1 MNKRARAAAAWKALS
16 YCYGV
21 APKCR
26 RHSLNKLHGF
36 ITKMIRVITRF
47 AVFLLAHGV
56 VWAQPPVQ
64 FNNSQQ
70 ALQQYEA
77 STLESLM
84 ERCTATK
91 TEQYQSPEEVRS
103 LRNGYVDIAEQNPQT
118 GLYSIYVF
126 DQDKRSFT
134 LIDGQVLNRNG
145 RLLLRLALPR
155 DYGRCRLVRDARGVE
170 RLEVV
175 HLERNY
181 VSDAQRMQRLRKESL
196 DLAAAVPVAPQPPAC
211 QDGKP
216 AQRSLAGQVWVDG
229 KPQTTSACQE
239 SQLALHER
247 MRKLA
252 RKVHER

>member
-1 MNKRARAAAAWKALS
+1 
-16 YCYGV
+16 
-21 APKCR
+21 
-26 RHSLNKLHGF
+26 
-36 ITKMIRVITRF
+36 MIRVITRF
-47 AVFLLAHGV
+47 AAFFLVHGV
-56 VWAQPPVQ
+56 ALAQPPVQ

-84 ERCTATK
+84 ERCTSVK
-91 TEQYQSPEEVRS
+91 TEHYLSPDEVRT
-103 LRNGYVDIAEQNPQT
+103 LRNGYVDVAEQHPQT
-118 GLYSIYVF
+118 GQYSIFVF

-134 LIDGQVLNRNG
+134 LIDGQVLKPGG
-145 RLLLRLALPR
+145 RLQLRLALPR
-155 DYGRCRLVRDARGVE
+155 DYGRCRLVRDAQGIE

-196 DLAAAVPVAPQPPAC
+196 DLAASVSPAPQPTAC

-216 AQRSLAGQVWVDG
+216 APRSLAGRVWLDG
-229 KPQTTSACQE
+229 KAQELLACNE
-239 SQLALHER
+239 AQLALHER

>member
-47 AVFLLAHGV
+47 AIFVLAHGAAL
-56 VWAQPPVQ
+56 AQPPVQ

-77 STLESLM
+77 STLDSLT

-91 TEQYQSPEEVRS
+91 TEHYQSPEEVRS

-118 GLYSIYVF
+118 GLYSIFVF

-134 LIDGQVLNRNG
+134 LVDGQVLKPNG
-145 RLLLRLALPR
+145 RLGLRLALPR
-155 DYGRCRLVRDARGVE
+155 DYGRCRMVRDAQGVE

-196 DLAAAVPVAPQPPAC
+196 ALAATVAASPQPVLC
-211 QDGKP
+211 QDAK
-216 AQRSLAGQVWVDG
+216 LAGRVWVDG
-229 KPQTTSACQE
+229 KPQTLSSCPEA
-239 SQLALHER
+239 QLALHTR
-247 MRKLA
+247 MRKLV
-252 RKVHER
+252 RKVQER

>member
-1 MNKRARAAAAWKALS
+1 MGGKN
-16 YCYGV
+16 
-21 APKCR
+21 CR

-47 AVFLLAHGV
+47 AVFVLAHGAV
-56 VWAQPPVQ
+56 LAQPPVQ

-77 STLESLM
+77 STLESLT

-103 LRNGYVDIAEQNPQT
+103 LRNGYVDVAEQNPQT
-118 GLYSIYVF
+118 GLYSIFVF

-134 LIDGQVLNRNG
+134 LVDGQVLKPNG

-155 DYGRCRLVRDARGVE
+155 DYGRCRLVRDAQGTE

-196 DLAAAVPVAPQPPAC
+196 DLVASVPPAPLPTTC
-211 QDGKP
+211 QDSKSGP
-216 AQRSLAGQVWVDG
+216 RSLAGRVWLDG
-229 KPQTTSACQE
+229 KPLE
-239 SQLALHER
+239 
-247 MRKLA
+247 
-252 RKVHER
+252 

>member
-1 MNKRARAAAAWKALS
+1 MNKKARAAAAGKALS

-21 APKCR
+21 ATKCR

-47 AVFLLAHGV
+47 AVFLLVHGAV
-56 VWAQPPVQ
+56 FAQPPVQ

-91 TEQYQSPEEVRS
+91 TEHYQAPEEVRS

-134 LIDGQVLNRNG
+134 LIDGQVLNRSS

-155 DYGRCRLVRDARGVE
+155 DYGRCRLVRDAQGVE

-196 DLAAAVPVAPQPPAC
+196 DLAASAPAAPQPSIC
-211 QDGKP
+211 QDNKP
-216 AQRSLAGQVWVDG
+216 AQRSLAGRVWVDG
-229 KPQTTSACQE
+229 KPLDTAACNDAQIT
-239 SQLALHER
+239 LHER

>member
-1 MNKRARAAAAWKALS
+1 
-16 YCYGV
+16 
-21 APKCR
+21 
-26 RHSLNKLHGF
+26 
-36 ITKMIRVITRF
+36 MIRVITRF

-155 DYGRCRLVRDARGVE
+155 DYGRCRLVRDAQGVE

-196 DLAAAVPVAPQPPAC
+196 DLVASAPAAQLPAC

-216 AQRSLAGQVWVDG
+216 AQRSLAGQVWMDG
-229 KPQTTSACQE
+229 KPQTASVCQDA
-239 SQLALHER
+239 QLALLER

>member
-1 MNKRARAAAAWKALS
+1 
-16 YCYGV
+16 
-21 APKCR
+21 
-26 RHSLNKLHGF
+26 
-36 ITKMIRVITRF
+36 MIRVITRF
-47 AVFLLAHGV
+47 AVFLLAHGAAL
-56 VWAQPPVQ
+56 AQPPVQ

-91 TEQYQSPEEVRS
+91 TEQYQAPEEVRT

-155 DYGRCRLVRDARGVE
+155 DYGRCRLVRDAQGVE

-196 DLAAAVPVAPQPPAC
+196 DLVASAPAAQLPAC

-216 AQRSLAGQVWVDG
+216 AQRSLAGRVWVDG
-229 KPQTTSACQE
+229 KPQTASMCQDA
-239 SQLALHER
+239 QLALLER

>member
-1 MNKRARAAAAWKALS
+1 MGGKN
-16 YCYGV
+16 
-21 APKCR
+21 CR

-47 AVFLLAHGV
+47 AVFVLAHGAV
-56 VWAQPPVQ
+56 LAQPPVQ

-77 STLESLM
+77 STLESLT
-84 ERCTATK
+84 ERCTATN

-103 LRNGYVDIAEQNPQT
+103 LRNGYVDVAEQNPQT
-118 GLYSIYVF
+118 GLYSIFVF

-134 LIDGQVLNRNG
+134 LVDGQVLKPNG

-155 DYGRCRLVRDARGVE
+155 DYGRCRLVRDAQGVE

-181 VSDAQRMQRLRKESL
+181 VSDAQRMQRLRKESQ
-196 DLAAAVPVAPQPPAC
+196 DLATSVQATPQPPAC
-211 QDGKP
+211 QDAK
-216 AQRSLAGQVWVDG
+216 LAGRVWAEG
-229 KPQTTSACQE
+229 KPQTPASCQE
-239 SQLALHER
+239 AQLALHER
-247 MRKLA
+247 MRKLV